1 MSEQLLLPAFEN
13 EILEI
18 NIEEL
23 HFSKDVPPQLL
34 MGRKFQV
41 ILASIKEVG
50 IIEPPVVT
58 VKNGKYKIRK
68 TSLFRP
74 ENRRIIIV
82 IDITKLV

>member
-50 IIEPPVVT
+50 IIDSVVT
-58 VKNGKYKIRK
+58 VKM
-68 TSLFRP
+68 
-74 ENRRIIIV
+74 ENISCLM
-82 IDITKLV
+82 DIWEFQRSNNLVFQRSVV

>member
-58 VKNGKYKIRK
+58 VKM
-68 TSLFRP
+68 
-74 ENRRIIIV
+74 ENISCWM
-82 IDITKLV
+82 DIWEFQRSNNLVFQRSVV

>member
-41 ILASIKEVG
+41 KSSFEINAPLG
-50 IIEPPVVT
+50 
-58 VKNGKYKIRK
+58 RF
-68 TSLFRP
+68 SLFRRYSP
-74 ENRRIIIV
+74 S
-82 IDITKLV
+82 